1 MKDLNEDF
9 YRHISSEFNEELE
22 ALRRS
27 TLEMGGLVEEQ
38 LASALKF
45 FASQD
50 SSLLS
55 DIEEIE
61 RKINAAEIDLDD
73 QVESL
78 IVRRQPIASDLRLVL
93 AVSKIVRDLERVGD
107 ELEKVGKL
115 SLESLDS
122 SEGVG
127 ITEIQRIAEQVA
139 KMLSESL
146 TAFARLDIDL
156 ARDIFD
162 RERKVDKVY
171 QSALRSLATFM
182 IEDPRTIGRV
192 LNIVWIARSLE
203 RVGDHATNIAEY
215 VIYLVQGVDVRHPSG
230 CEFVCQSVGR
240 SYYRHLTDCDDFG
253 WRPRV

>member
-55 DIEEIE
+55 DIESIE
-61 RKINAAEIDLDD
+61 QKINAAEIDLDD

-93 AVSKIVRDLERVGD
+93 AVSKIVRDFERIGD
-107 ELEKVGKL
+107 ELEKVGRL

-122 SEGVG
+122 ADGVG

-146 TAFARLDIDL
+146 TAFARLDLDL
-156 ARDIFD
+156 ARDIFE

-182 IEDPRTIGRV
+182 IEDPRNIGSV

-215 VIYLVQGVDVRHPSG
+215 VIYLVQGVDVRHPNVNENS
-230 CEFVCQSVGR
+230 F
-240 SYYRHLTDCDDFG
+240 T
-253 WRPRV
+253 

>member
-55 DIEEIE
+55 DIESIE
-61 RKINAAEIDLDD
+61 QKINAAEIDLDD

-93 AVSKIVRDLERVGD
+93 AVSKIVRDLERIGD
-107 ELEKVGKL
+107 ELEKVGRL

-122 SEGVG
+122 ADGVG

-146 TAFARLDIDL
+146 TAFARLDLNL
-156 ARDIFD
+156 ARDIFE

-182 IEDPRTIGRV
+182 IEDPRNIGSV

-215 VIYLVQGVDVRHPSG
+215 VIYLVQGVDVRHPSIN
-230 CEFVCQSVGR
+230 ENSFM
-240 SYYRHLTDCDDFG
+240 
-253 WRPRV
+253 

>member
-93 AVSKIVRDLERVGD
+93 AVSKIVRDLERIGD
-107 ELEKVGKL
+107 ELEKVGSL
-115 SLESLDS
+115 SLESFDS
-122 SEGVG
+122 ADSVG

-146 TAFARLDIDL
+146 TAFARLDLDL
-156 ARDIFD
+156 ARDIFE

-182 IEDPRTIGRV
+182 IEDPRNIGSV

-215 VIYLVQGVDVRHPSG
+215 VIYLVQGVDVRHPGINENS
-230 CEFVCQSVGR
+230 F
-240 SYYRHLTDCDDFG
+240 T
-253 WRPRV
+253 

>member
-55 DIEEIE
+55 DIESIE
-61 RKINAAEIDLDD
+61 QKINAAEIDLDD

-93 AVSKIVRDLERVGD
+93 AVSKIVRDLERIGD
-107 ELEKVGKL
+107 ELEKVGRL

-122 SEGVG
+122 ADGVG

-146 TAFARLDIDL
+146 TAFARLDLNL
-156 ARDIFD
+156 ARDIFE

-182 IEDPRTIGRV
+182 IEDPRNIGSV

-215 VIYLVQGVDVRHPSG
+215 VIYLVQGVDVRHPSVN
-230 CEFVCQSVGR
+230 ENSF
-240 SYYRHLTDCDDFG
+240 T
-253 WRPRV
+253 

>member
-55 DIEEIE
+55 DIEDVEQ
-61 RKINAAEIDLDD
+61 KINAAEIDLDD

-115 SLESLDS
+115 SLESFDS
-122 SEGVG
+122 SDDVG

-156 ARDIFD
+156 ARDIFE

-182 IEDPRTIGRV
+182 IEDPRNIGRV

-215 VIYLVQGVDVRHPSG
+215 VIYLVQGVDVRHPSVN
-230 CEFVCQSVGR
+230 ENSF
-240 SYYRHLTDCDDFG
+240 T
-253 WRPRV
+253 

>member
-55 DIEEIE
+55 DIENIE
-61 RKINAAEIDLDD
+61 QKINAAEIDLDD

-115 SLESLDS
+115 SLESFDS
-122 SEGVG
+122 ADDVG

-146 TAFARLDIDL
+146 TAFARLDINL
-156 ARDIFD
+156 ARDIFE

-182 IEDPRTIGRV
+182 IEDPRNIGRV

-215 VIYLVQGVDVRHPSG
+215 VIYLVQGVDVRHPSVN
-230 CEFVCQSVGR
+230 ENSF
-240 SYYRHLTDCDDFG
+240 T
-253 WRPRV
+253 

>member
-55 DIEEIE
+55 DIESIE
-61 RKINAAEIDLDD
+61 QKINAAEIDLDD
-73 QVESL
+73 QVESV

-93 AVSKIVRDLERVGD
+93 AVSKIVRDLERIGD
-107 ELEKVGKL
+107 ELEKVGRL

-122 SEGVG
+122 ADGVG

-156 ARDIFD
+156 ARDIFE

-182 IEDPRTIGRV
+182 IEDPRNIGSV

-215 VIYLVQGVDVRHPSG
+215 VIYLVQGVDVRHPDVNENS
-230 CEFVCQSVGR
+230 F
-240 SYYRHLTDCDDFG
+240 T
-253 WRPRV
+253 

>member
-1 MKDLNEDF
+1 
-9 YRHISSEFNEELE
+9 
-22 ALRRS
+22 
-27 TLEMGGLVEEQ
+27 MGGLVEEQ

-55 DIEEIE
+55 DIESIE
-61 RKINAAEIDLDD
+61 QKINAAEIDLDD

-93 AVSKIVRDLERVGD
+93 AVSKIVRDLERIGD
-107 ELEKVGKL
+107 ELEKVGRL
-115 SLESLDS
+115 SLESFDS
-122 SEGVG
+122 ADGVG

-146 TAFARLDIDL
+146 TAFARLDLDL
-156 ARDIFD
+156 ARDIFE

-182 IEDPRTIGRV
+182 IEDPRNIGSV

-215 VIYLVQGVDVRHPSG
+215 VIYLVQGVDVRHPSIN
-230 CEFVCQSVGR
+230 ENSF
-240 SYYRHLTDCDDFG
+240 T
-253 WRPRV
+253 

>member
-1 MKDLNEDF
+1 
-9 YRHISSEFNEELE
+9 
-22 ALRRS
+22 
-27 TLEMGGLVEEQ
+27 MGGLVEEQ

-50 SSLLS
+50 SSLPS
-55 DIEEIE
+55 DIEDIE
-61 RKINAAEIDLDD
+61 QKINAAEIDLDD

-78 IVRRQPIASDLRLVL
+78 IVWRQPIASDLRLVL

-107 ELEKVGKL
+107 ELEKVGRL

-122 SEGVG
+122 ADGVG

-146 TAFARLDIDL
+146 TAFARLDLDL
-156 ARDIFD
+156 ARDIFE

-182 IEDPRTIGRV
+182 IEDPRNIGSV

-215 VIYLVQGVDVRHPSG
+215 VIYLVQGVDVRHPSIN
-230 CEFVCQSVGR
+230 ENSF
-240 SYYRHLTDCDDFG
+240 T
-253 WRPRV
+253 

>member
-27 TLEMGGLVEEQ
+27 TLEVGGLVEEQ

-55 DIEEIE
+55 DIDEIE
-61 RKINAAEIDLDD
+61 QKINAAEIDLDD

-93 AVSKIVRDLERVGD
+93 AVSKIVRDLERMGD

-115 SLESLDS
+115 SLDSFDS
-122 SEGVG
+122 SDDVG

-146 TAFARLDIDL
+146 TAFARLDINL
-156 ARDIFD
+156 AKDIFE

-182 IEDPRTIGRV
+182 IEDPRNIGRV

-215 VIYLVQGVDVRHPSG
+215 VIYLVQGVDVRHPSVN
-230 CEFVCQSVGR
+230 ENSF
-240 SYYRHLTDCDDFG
+240 T
-253 WRPRV
+253 

>member
-55 DIEEIE
+55 DIESIE
-61 RKINAAEIDLDD
+61 QKINAAEIDLDD

-93 AVSKIVRDLERVGD
+93 AVSKIVRDLERIGD
-107 ELEKVGKL
+107 ELEKVGRL
-115 SLESLDS
+115 SLESFDS
-122 SEGVG
+122 ADGVG

-156 ARDIFD
+156 ARDIFE

-182 IEDPRTIGRV
+182 IEDPRNIGSV

-215 VIYLVQGVDVRHPSG
+215 VIYLVQGVDVRHPDVNENS
-230 CEFVCQSVGR
+230 F
-240 SYYRHLTDCDDFG
+240 T
-253 WRPRV
+253 

>member
-55 DIEEIE
+55 DIESIE
-61 RKINAAEIDLDD
+61 QKINAAEIDLDD

-93 AVSKIVRDLERVGD
+93 AVSKIVRDLERIGD
-107 ELEKVGKL
+107 ELEKVGRL

-122 SEGVG
+122 ADAVG

-146 TAFARLDIDL
+146 TAFARLDLDL
-156 ARDIFD
+156 ARDIFE

-182 IEDPRTIGRV
+182 IEDPRNIGSV

-215 VIYLVQGVDVRHPSG
+215 VIYLVQGVDVRHPSIN
-230 CEFVCQSVGR
+230 ENSF
-240 SYYRHLTDCDDFG
+240 T
-253 WRPRV
+253 

>member
-55 DIEEIE
+55 DIESIE
-61 RKINAAEIDLDD
+61 QKINAAEIDLDD
-73 QVESL
+73 QVESV

-107 ELEKVGKL
+107 ELEKVGRL
-115 SLESLDS
+115 SLESLDGS
-122 SEGVG
+122 DAVG

-156 ARDIFD
+156 ARDIFE

-182 IEDPRTIGRV
+182 IEDPRNIGSV

-215 VIYLVQGVDVRHPSG
+215 VIYLVQGVDVRHPDVNENS
-230 CEFVCQSVGR
+230 F
-240 SYYRHLTDCDDFG
+240 T
-253 WRPRV
+253 

>member
-55 DIEEIE
+55 DIESIE
-61 RKINAAEIDLDD
+61 QKINAAEIDLDD

-107 ELEKVGKL
+107 ELEKVGRL

-122 SEGVG
+122 SDGVG

-156 ARDIFD
+156 ARDIFE

-182 IEDPRTIGRV
+182 IEDPRNIGSV

-215 VIYLVQGVDVRHPSG
+215 VIYLVQGVDVRHPSIN
-230 CEFVCQSVGR
+230 ENSF
-240 SYYRHLTDCDDFG
+240 T
-253 WRPRV
+253 

>member
-55 DIEEIE
+55 DIESIE
-61 RKINAAEIDLDD
+61 QKINAAEIDLDD

-93 AVSKIVRDLERVGD
+93 AVSKIVRDLERIGD
-107 ELEKVGKL
+107 ELEKVGRL
-115 SLESLDS
+115 SLESFDS
-122 SEGVG
+122 ADGVG

-146 TAFARLDIDL
+146 TAFARLDLDL
-156 ARDIFD
+156 ARDIFE

-182 IEDPRTIGRV
+182 IEDPRNIGSV

-215 VIYLVQGVDVRHPSG
+215 VIYLVQGVDVRHPSIN
-230 CEFVCQSVGR
+230 ENSF
-240 SYYRHLTDCDDFG
+240 T
-253 WRPRV
+253 

>member
-55 DIEEIE
+55 DIEDIE
-61 RKINAAEIDLDD
+61 QKINAAEIDLDD

-107 ELEKVGKL
+107 ELEKVGRL
-115 SLESLDS
+115 SLESLGS
-122 SEGVG
+122 SDGVG

-156 ARDIFD
+156 ARDIFE

-182 IEDPRTIGRV
+182 IEDPRNIGSV

-215 VIYLVQGVDVRHPSG
+215 VIYLVQGVDVRHPSIN
-230 CEFVCQSVGR
+230 ENSF
-240 SYYRHLTDCDDFG
+240 T
-253 WRPRV
+253 

>member
-38 LASALKF
+38 LGSALKF

-55 DIEEIE
+55 DIESIE
-61 RKINAAEIDLDD
+61 QKINAAEIDLDD
-73 QVESL
+73 QVESV

-107 ELEKVGKL
+107 ELEKVGRL
-115 SLESLDS
+115 SLESFHTSD
-122 SEGVG
+122 GVG
-127 ITEIQRIAEQVA
+127 ITEIQRIAEQVS
-139 KMLSESL
+139 KMLSDAL

-156 ARDIFD
+156 ARDIFE

-182 IEDPRTIGRV
+182 IEDPRNIGRV

-215 VIYLVQGVDVRHPSG
+215 VIYLVQGVDVRHPSIN
-230 CEFVCQSVGR
+230 ENSF
-240 SYYRHLTDCDDFG
+240 T
-253 WRPRV
+253 

>member
-55 DIEEIE
+55 DIESIE
-61 RKINAAEIDLDD
+61 QKINAAEIDLDD

-93 AVSKIVRDLERVGD
+93 AVSKIVRDLERIGD
-107 ELEKVGKL
+107 ELEKVGRL
-115 SLESLDS
+115 SLESFDS
-122 SEGVG
+122 ADGVG

-146 TAFARLDIDL
+146 TAFARLDLDL
-156 ARDIFD
+156 ARDIFE

-182 IEDPRTIGRV
+182 IEDPRNIGSV

-215 VIYLVQGVDVRHPSG
+215 VIYLVQGVDVRHPNVNENS
-230 CEFVCQSVGR
+230 F
-240 SYYRHLTDCDDFG
+240 T
-253 WRPRV
+253 

>member
-61 RKINAAEIDLDD
+61 QKINAAEIDLDD

-122 SEGVG
+122 SDGVG

-156 ARDIFD
+156 ARDIFE

-182 IEDPRTIGRV
+182 IEDQELLAG
-192 LNIVWIARSLE
+192 S
-203 RVGDHATNIAEY
+203 
-215 VIYLVQGVDVRHPSG
+215 
-230 CEFVCQSVGR
+230 
-240 SYYRHLTDCDDFG
+240 
-253 WRPRV
+253 

>member
-55 DIEEIE
+55 DIESIE
-61 RKINAAEIDLDD
+61 QKINAAEIDLDD

-78 IVRRQPIASDLRLVL
+78 IIRRQPIASDLRLVL
-93 AVSKIVRDLERVGD
+93 AVSKIVRDLERIGD
-107 ELEKVGKL
+107 ELEKVGRL
-115 SLESLDS
+115 SLESFDS
-122 SEGVG
+122 ADGVG

-146 TAFARLDIDL
+146 TAFARLDLDL
-156 ARDIFD
+156 ARDIFE

-182 IEDPRTIGRV
+182 IEDPRNIGSV

-215 VIYLVQGVDVRHPSG
+215 VIYLVQGVDVRHPSIN
-230 CEFVCQSVGR
+230 ENSF
-240 SYYRHLTDCDDFG
+240 T
-253 WRPRV
+253 

>member
-61 RKINAAEIDLDD
+61 QRINAAEIDLDD

-215 VIYLVQGVDVRHPSG
+215 VIYLVQGVDVRHPSVN
-230 CEFVCQSVGR
+230 ENSF
-240 SYYRHLTDCDDFG
+240 T
-253 WRPRV
+253 

>member
-55 DIEEIE
+55 DIESIE
-61 RKINAAEIDLDD
+61 QKINAAEIDLDD

-93 AVSKIVRDLERVGD
+93 AVSKIVRDLERIGD
-107 ELEKVGKL
+107 ELEKVGRL

-122 SEGVG
+122 ADGVG

-146 TAFARLDIDL
+146 TAFARLDLNL
-156 ARDIFD
+156 ARDIFE

-171 QSALRSLATFM
+171 RSALRSLATFM
-182 IEDPRTIGRV
+182 IEDPRNIGSV

-215 VIYLVQGVDVRHPSG
+215 VIYLVQGVDVRHPSVN
-230 CEFVCQSVGR
+230 ENSF
-240 SYYRHLTDCDDFG
+240 T
-253 WRPRV
+253 

>member
-55 DIEEIE
+55 DIETIE
-61 RKINAAEIDLDD
+61 QKINAAEIDLDD

-107 ELEKVGKL
+107 ELEKVGRL

-122 SEGVG
+122 ADGVG

-146 TAFARLDIDL
+146 TAFARLDLDL
-156 ARDIFD
+156 ARDIFE

-182 IEDPRTIGRV
+182 IEDPRNIGSV

-215 VIYLVQGVDVRHPSG
+215 VIYLVQGVDVRHPSIN
-230 CEFVCQSVGR
+230 ENSF
-240 SYYRHLTDCDDFG
+240 T
-253 WRPRV
+253 

>member
-55 DIEEIE
+55 DIESIE
-61 RKINAAEIDLDD
+61 QKINAAEIDLDD

-93 AVSKIVRDLERVGD
+93 AVSKIVRDLERIGD
-107 ELEKVGKL
+107 ELEKVGRL

-122 SEGVG
+122 ADGVG

-146 TAFARLDIDL
+146 TAFARLDLDL
-156 ARDIFD
+156 ARDIFE

-182 IEDPRTIGRV
+182 IEDPRNIGSV

-215 VIYLVQGVDVRHPSG
+215 VIYLVQGVDVRHPSIN
-230 CEFVCQSVGR
+230 ENSF
-240 SYYRHLTDCDDFG
+240 T
-253 WRPRV
+253 